1 MNISYK
7 TGVIPNVESIIE
19 LYNDAQLSR
28 PVTDKARI
36 KKMYENSNLIVS
48 AWIGNELIG
57 VSRAITDYCYCCYLS
72 DLAVKKSFQ
81 SKGIGKELIRLTK
94 EEIGDESMLLLLSAP
109 AAMDYYPHVGFE
121 KVENGFIIKRK
132 L

>member
-7 TGVIPNVESIIE
+7 TGLIPNVESIIE
-19 LYNDAQLSR
+19 LYKDADLNR
-28 PVTDKARI
+28 PVNDKARI

-48 AWIGNELIG
+48 AWIDNELIG
-57 VSRAITDYCYCCYLS
+57 ISRALTDYCYCCYLS

-81 SKGIGKELIRLTK
+81 SNGIGRELIRLIK
-94 EEIGDESMLLLLSAP
+94 EAIGDESMLLLLSAP
-109 AAMDYYPHVGFE
+109 AAIDYYPHVGFD

>member
-19 LYNDAQLSR
+19 LYNDAKLSR

-109 AAMDYYPHVGFE
+109 TAMDYYPHVGLE